1 MPLLSKAKNIVHVLL
16 LVIQVIPQFLLL
28 LLDFL
33 FQFFKL
39 ELQLILFVLFQFSKL
54 ILRC

>member
-16 LVIQVIPQFLLL
+16 LVIQVIPQILLL

-39 ELQLILFVLFQFSKL
+39 ELQLFLFVLLQFSKL